1 MIMQKGLQFI
11 KKIAPD
17 GKIFYKSRTKE
28 QPPFPKV
35 QDVYESE
42 ANDIYKD
49 EISNMIKQIT
59 EELIDY
65 GKKQDR

>member
-1 MIMQKGLQFI
+1 MIQRGLQLI

-35 QDVYESE
+35 QNVYENE
-42 ANDIYKD
+42 ADSIYKD
-49 EISNMIKQIT
+49 EISSMIKQIT

-65 GKKQDR
+65 GRKQDR